1 MNKKTLIFLLIST
14 FFFTFSCSKNKEEAD
29 GAIKIKKKRIE
40 PNVKKRT
47 AEARDQGFTLFGGKS
62 ADPFAKNNIMWRAT
76 LEVLE
81 FAPIGQASY
90 SGGLYSTDWYS
101 PSNSSGKESVK
112 INVVFVSKEIAATS
126 INVNGFKK
134 TCQSENNCKIKKTN
148 YQFNNKIKNAILEK
162 VKVLRIAE
170 ETKKK

>member
-76 LEVLE
+76 IEVLD

-90 SGGLYSTDWYS
+90 SGGVYSTDWYS
-101 PSNSSGKESVK
+101 PSNSSGKESIK
-112 INVVFVSKEIAATS
+112 INVVFVSKEIAANS
-126 INVNGFKK
+126 FNINGFKK
-134 TCQSENNCKIKKTN
+134 NCQINNNCKITKTSN
-148 YQFNNKIKNAILEK
+148 QFNRKIKDAILEK
-162 VKVLRIAE
+162 IKELRIADE
-170 ETKKK
+170 KKK